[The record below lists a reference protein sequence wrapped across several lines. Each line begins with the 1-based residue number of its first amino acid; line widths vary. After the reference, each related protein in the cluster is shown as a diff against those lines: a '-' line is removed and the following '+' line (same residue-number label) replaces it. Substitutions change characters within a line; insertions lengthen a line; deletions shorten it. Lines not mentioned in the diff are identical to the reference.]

1 MKKSVWQ
8 INQDAASLGMELAH
22 IEAAGDDA
30 SAEELGA
37 TMERLEQY
45 SADMPTKVLAL
56 HFAEDRLKAEV
67 ATLKGEIEIMQHH
80 VRASQRSIDR
90 VKALRVSLFHAN
102 MALVG
107 DAGRKVQLPDK
118 SSAWLVEQE
127 CRPKAVWD
135 KRHEHL
141 LPDSVKVEEVV
152 QRIDKDLV
160 LEWSESAETI
170 YDKHGEP
177 VVTIEWV
184 DPTHTRRK

>member
-1 MKKSVWQ
+1 
-8 INQDAASLGMELAH
+8 MELAH
-22 IEAAGDDA
+22 LEATGDDA
-30 SAEELGA
+30 SAA

-67 ATLKGEIEIMQHH
+67 ATLKGEIEIMRHH
-80 VRASQRSIDR
+80 MRAAQRSIDR

-127 CRPKAVWD
+127 SRPKAVWD

-160 LEWSESAETI
+160 LEWSESAEPI